1 MQVTRVLR
9 ESHLVTALNS
19 RTRRDRRWLGLAC
32 YSSGMKTQKQEVAAR
47 IKAARSELG
56 WKQKHLAAEVRVE
69 PITVSRWERGAT
81 SPDFDA
87 LALIAEATGKPLAY
101 FLGAEEPALHEP
113 RMTEAVARLEA
124 ASERIAAEGE
134 RIADALTE
142 LRAEL
147 ARLR

>member
-1 MQVTRVLR
+1 
-9 ESHLVTALNS
+9 
-19 RTRRDRRWLGLAC
+19 
-32 YSSGMKTQKQEVAAR
+32 MKTQKQEVAAR

-87 LALIAEATGKPLAY
+87 LALIAEATGKPLSY
-101 FLGAEEPALHEP
+101 FLGEAERPVGRGQPLDD
-113 RMTEAVARLEA
+113 AVVRLEA
-124 ASERIAAEGE
+124 AAERIAAEGE